1 MTARQLT
8 LDFEPGLT
16 ARYPDWHAVLT
27 HAVYA
32 SRKGLNGV
40 AADLDVSPT
49 DLTKRLSKD
58 EQRPLRAEQ
67 AVGIIESTG
76 DLTPIYW
83 LIERFLRDPETQ
95 RTAAIQQLAVVM
107 PMVQALLEQAGVTP
121 TGKGTRR

>member
-1 MTARQLT
+1 MTVQQLS
-8 LDFEPGLT
+8 LNFEPGLT

-40 AADLDVSPT
+40 AGDLDVSPS

-58 EQRPLRAEQ
+58 EQRPLRADQ

-76 DLTPIYW
+76 DLTPVYW
-83 LIERFLRDPETQ
+83 LIERFLRDPEQQ
-95 RTAAIQQLAVVM
+95 RTAAIQQLAQVM
-107 PMVQALLEQAGVTP
+107 PILQTLIEQAGLTAK
-121 TGKGTRR
+121 GKR

>member
-1 MTARQLT
+1 MASAQLS

-49 DLTKRLSKD
+49 DLTKRLAHH
-58 EQRPLRAEQ
+58 EERPLRADQ
-67 AVGIIESTG
+67 AVAIIESTG
-76 DLTPIYW
+76 DMTPIYW

-95 RTAAIQQLAVVM
+95 RTQAIQQIAQVM
-107 PMVQALLEQAGVTP
+107 PVLMQLIEQAGVATA
-121 TGKGTRR
+121 GKGKR